1 MRRLEDAGNARYEVL
16 RVRRASA
23 ESRDS
28 SQHISTAA
36 QTSKAS
42 ETSKTSEEAE
52 IGNEEAEIGNEE
64 AEIGKGIGSELG
76 CENENGN

>member
-1 MRRLEDAGNARYEVL
+1 MRRV
-16 RVRRASA
+16 SA

-28 SQHISTAA
+28 SQHIGIAA
-36 QTSKAS
+36 QTSEAS
-42 ETSKTSEEAE
+42 ETSKAS
-52 IGNEEAEIGNEE
+52 EEAEIGNEE

>member
-1 MRRLEDAGNARYEVL
+1 M
-16 RVRRASA
+16 RRASA

-28 SQHISTAA
+28 SQHIGTAA
-36 QTSKAS
+36 QPSKASEAPETSKAS
-42 ETSKTSEEAE
+42 
-52 IGNEEAEIGNEE
+52 EEAEIGNEE